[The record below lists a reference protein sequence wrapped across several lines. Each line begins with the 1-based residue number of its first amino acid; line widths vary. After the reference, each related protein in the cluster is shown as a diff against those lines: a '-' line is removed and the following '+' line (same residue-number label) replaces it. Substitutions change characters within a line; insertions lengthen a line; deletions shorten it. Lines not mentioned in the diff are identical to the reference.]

1 MTSPDTRHE
10 AANADLDPDA
20 VAAAV
25 LACPSVTGLSGGRL
39 GEVATYLPG
48 RRITGVRIADDG
60 VAVHLVGRYGPTIGE
75 IAAEV
80 RAAVQ
85 AVVGRRPVTV
95 SVDDLDTSGL
105 PLAR

>member
-1 MTSPDTRHE
+1 MTSPDTRHD
-10 AANADLDPDA
+10 ADPDPDPDA

-60 VAVHLVGRYGPTIGE
+60 VVVHLVGRYGPTIGE

-85 AVVGRRPVTV
+85 AVVGLRPVTV
-95 SVDDLDTSGL
+95 GVDDLDTSGL